1 MARFD
6 LSSYETVE
14 ERHARALAEHPD
26 LRVVIVNHTTPQD
39 RAASTWVVE
48 ARVYMNGVDQE
59 MDLPKATEWAFEVDG
74 TGMANQTSA
83 LENACTSA
91 LGRCLRWAFAGSKGP
106 STAEMSKVA
115 RGVTPRPSATPRD
128 WIAESESLT
137 DVDELR
143 LLWREAKTAGIT
155 PDILEKVK
163 ARAERLEGATS
174 VGEGT
179 DAGVPSSGR
188 KKPTK

>member
-14 ERHARALAEHPD
+14 ERHARALADNPD

-48 ARVYMNGVDQE
+48 ARVYVNSADQE

-74 TGMANQTSA
+74 SGMANQTSA

-91 LGRCLRWAFAGSKGP
+91 LGRALRWAFAGSKGP
-106 STAEMSKVA
+106 SAAEMSKVA
-115 RGVTPRPSATPRD
+115 RGVAPRPSVSRD
-128 WIAESESLT
+128 WIAESEALT

-143 LLWREAKTAGIT
+143 LLWREAKTAGASD
-155 PDILEKVK
+155 DILEKVK
-163 ARAERLEGATS
+163 TRAERLEGATS
-174 VGEGT
+174 VGQGT
-179 DAGVPSSGR
+179 DTGVPSGGR
-188 KKPTK
+188 KKTTK

>member
-14 ERHARALAEHPD
+14 ERHARALKEFPD

-48 ARVYMNGVDQE
+48 ARVYVSAGDQAA
-59 MDLPKATEWAFEVDG
+59 DLPKATEWAFEVDG
-74 TGMANQTSA
+74 SGMANQTSA

-91 LGRCLRWAFAGSKGP
+91 LGRALRWAFAGSKGP
-106 STAEMSKVA
+106 SAAEMSKVA
-115 RGVTPRPSATPRD
+115 RGVTPTQNRD
-128 WIAESESLT
+128 WIAESEALT

-143 LLWREAKTAGIT
+143 LLWREAKTAKAS
-155 PDILEKVK
+155 DAILEKVK
-163 ARAERLEGATS
+163 ARAERLEGSTG

-179 DAGVPSSGR
+179 DAGVPASGG
-188 KKPTK
+188 KKPTKRG